1 MERFSWKRVAA
12 LFAKHYAENYPK
24 YLAVYGITVA
34 VPMLFGFITRSG
46 EVTHGM
52 LVSMLILDI
61 FVGMHLTMNPLR
73 DHRRAVIDNMLPVT
87 AAERYAFILLN
98 TTFGLVIWFVA
109 ASLLTISVIDA
120 IYPPVLSFG
129 RHMLQNESV
138 WLSLLGTHAV
148 ALMINAVAR
157 RRLVM
162 TYIAAFVLMLTVQF
176 LMVRILGTWNDRG
189 ASPYDLITVK
199 KWSNVL
205 LTIVSWTGSYFILRR
220 KQINW

>member
-52 LVSMLILDI
+52 LVSMLS
-61 FVGMHLTMNPLR
+61 LR

-98 TTFGLVIWFVA
+98 TTLGLVIWFVA
-109 ASLLTISVIDA
+109 ASLLTTSVIDA

-162 TYIAAFVLMLTVQF
+162 TYIAAFALMLTVQF